1 MAQKVILSEQFKLK
15 ALDFLNGAIL
25 AVGTPLLYLAQELIP
40 DWDANPFVKAGI
52 SALIAY
58 LIKNFFTKPQV
69 ITTYSTNDKAASV
82 AEDVNK
88 SNGKS
93 NT

>member
-1 MAQKVILSEQFKLK
+1 MAEKVILSEQFKLK

-40 DWDANPFVKAGI
+40 NWDANPFIKAGI

-69 ITTYSTNDKAASV
+69 ITTYQTNKKATSV
-82 AEDVNK
+82 AEEIK
-88 SNGKS
+88 S
-93 NT
+93 